1 MLAASLHRI
10 IMDRGA
16 QVRMWLHNWSRDAAQ
31 IMWLVVPRVV
41 LLLLLTTSRCAQPST
56 IVPFFERGV
65 SVQATLPLQVSAARR
80 ARHIMSVVAVFDW
93 SAPRQALAA
102 GGGHDPGGAQGRRD
116 PGDGR
121 QVPV

>member
-31 IMWLVVPRVV
+31 IMWLVVPRMV
-41 LLLLLTTSRCAQPST
+41 LLLLLTTSRCAQPSVGELVHCTEVDST

-80 ARHIMSVVAVFDW
+80 ARHTMSVVAVLDW
-93 SAPRQALAA
+93 MRSAPSTCS
-102 GGGHDPGGAQGRRD
+102 
-116 PGDGR
+116 
-121 QVPV
+121 